1 METPPTLAVQL
12 LRGAV
17 RFASLPF
24 TWPAAALRRGRGLL
38 GARGESAERA
48 KFDTRKWT
56 RALLKHLDWRR
67 FEETCAA
74 YFEAQGFS
82 ARVTL
87 SAAGGPA
94 DIALCAGGSDTP
106 SVLLHCKAWDAY
118 RVGIKALQAL
128 RAAMAAAGIGEGLLA
143 TPGRFTQEAEAFAA
157 KENIKLLDGATLLA
171 RFAELGPEQALALL
185 KFATQ
190 GDFLTPTCPHCSIKM
205 TSRKSTQGGRKFWGC
220 HNYPRCKQTFFG
232 SAPA

>member
-1 METPPTLAVQL
+1 MQNQPSLAVQL
-12 LRGAV
+12 LRGAF

-24 TWPAAALRRGRGLL
+24 SWPAAALRRGRGML
-38 GARGESAERA
+38 GARGQSAERA
-48 KFDTRKWT
+48 KFDSRKWT

-74 YFEAQGFS
+74 YFETLGFT

-87 SAAGGPA
+87 SATGPA
-94 DIALCAGGSDTP
+94 DIALCAPGSDAP
-106 SVLLHCKAWDAY
+106 SVLLHCRAWDAY
-118 RVGIKALQAL
+118 RIGIKPLHAL

-143 TPGRFTQEAEAFAA
+143 SPSRFTQEAEAFAA
-157 KENIKLLDGATLLA
+157 KENIKLVDGATFLA
-171 RFAELGPEQALALL
+171 RLAELPPEQALALL

-190 GDFLTPTCPHCSIKM
+190 GDFLTPTCPSCSIKM

-220 HNYPRCKQTFFG
+220 VNYPRCKQTFFG
-232 SAPA
+232 TAPA